1 MIVCSRFWSARW
13 MYFSAILD
21 ENLETQSNPM
31 HIEFCPVYTRT
42 SGQKT
47 AHSVRLTWLKLFSH
61 CPLLQLPPQQQWY
74 FGKIKQADAEKLLLK
89 AGNSTGTFLIR
100 KGDIDSQPD
109 NYSLSVQDGNR
120 VHHYLIK
127 ETYTGK
133 DCMLLS
139 LVPRH
144 SNVSGK
150 MLGHLKDGDHTRAAN
165 KLSSWEVG
173 YLEIVLSCKHLFPLK
188 LQGQSCVHVSHL
200 CVFDSVQKPTVWT

>member
-1 MIVCSRFWSARW
+1 M
-13 MYFSAILD
+13 
-21 ENLETQSNPM
+21 
-31 HIEFCPVYTRT
+31 
-42 SGQKT
+42 
-47 AHSVRLTWLKLFSH
+47 
-61 CPLLQLPPQQQWY
+61 QLPPQQQWY
-74 FGKIKQADAEKLLLK
+74 FGQIKQADAEKLLLK

-144 SNVSGK
+144 SNVSEH
-150 MLGHLKDGDHTRAAN
+150 LGRRLHVVMIIT
-165 KLSSWEVG
+165 
-173 YLEIVLSCKHLFPLK
+173 HLFI
-188 LQGQSCVHVSHL
+188 
-200 CVFDSVQKPTVWT
+200 